1 MRGPPRAV
9 GKVQSAMK
17 IQIEITEK
25 ELRALILS
33 RLRAELGDA
42 AERLDDKDIQIEVKS
57 QQNYKSEWERAA
69 FRARVEVDR

>member
-1 MRGPPRAV
+1 
-9 GKVQSAMK
+9 MK